1 MNKPMNQP
9 NPEQR
14 SILLVAGETSADR
27 YGASLVGKL
36 QALCTEQELRFFGTG
51 GDEMQKAGV
60 ELLCHIRDLHGI
72 GLKEAFQHL
81 RDYFRTFRQLEAECR
96 KRHPTV
102 AVLLDFPEFNLRLA
116 KRLKRS
122 GIKVIYYISPQIW
135 AWRRGRI
142 KIVRKYVDEMLVIL
156 PFEEEYY
163 RERGVNVEFVGHP
176 LLEGFENTGDRENF
190 LRGLG
195 LDPQLKTI
203 AILPGSRGDEVKYI
217 LPAFLEASR
226 LVLDRVPA
234 QFLISV
240 APAIDRKQVSEIAER
255 VLGANLDRPRFR
267 IVSESAR
274 TILLNS
280 DFGFVKCGT
289 STLEAALVGTPF
301 LITYKVSPLN
311 WLVFNNLVRTR
322 YKGLVN
328 LIAGEEIVPEFL
340 QGAASP
346 EALARAAL
354 EYIEKPQKAAEMRA
368 RLAEIR
374 DRLGSHCASE
384 RAAALVARYLE

>member
-1 MNKPMNQP
+1 MNHSDLKP
-9 NPEQR
+9 R

-27 YGASLVGKL
+27 YGAGLVGKL
-36 QALCTEQELRFFGTG
+36 RALCAGQELHFFGTG
-51 GDEMQKAGV
+51 GDEMQQAGV

-81 RDYFRTFRQLEAECR
+81 RGYLRTFRQLEAECR
-96 KRHPTV
+96 MRRPTV

-116 KRLKRS
+116 KRLKRL

-142 KIVRKYVDEMLVIL
+142 KVVQKYVDEMLVIL
-156 PFEEEYY
+156 PFEEDYY
-163 RERGVNVEFVGHP
+163 RERGVKVEFVGHP
-176 LLEGFENTGDRENF
+176 LLENFENKMDRESF
-190 LRGLG
+190 LRGFG
-195 LDPQLKTI
+195 LDPVLTTI

-226 LVLDRVPA
+226 LVSNRVPA

-240 APAIDRKQVSEIAER
+240 APAIDPKQVSEIAER
-255 VLGANLDRPRFR
+255 VLGAKSDRARFR
-267 IVSESAR
+267 IVSEAAR
-274 TILLNS
+274 TILFNS

-328 LIAGEEIVPEFL
+328 LIAGEEIVPEYL
-340 QGAASP
+340 QGGASP
-346 EALARAAL
+346 EALAHTAL

-374 DRLGSHCASE
+374 DKLGSHRASE
-384 RAAALVARYLE
+384 RAAALVAGYLE